1 MPFDHLPPQTPLLES
16 GDIYAAKAL
25 ALSREAVGECRTVLD
40 VSYVGD
46 GGDYWRSLDLWLP
59 PEKDAQGVPVLL
71 YMHGGGF
78 THGYKEWCGLNA
90 LPLVDLPA
98 IVISVNYRLAPQ
110 HRLPTGIEDCA
121 DALAWTVRNIAQYG
135 GDPRRIAIGGHSAGG
150 HLAASVVLRHDLLA
164 ARGLGPDTITACFP
178 VSCSY
183 NLRYSSPVPGTAE
196 YKTTTQVLRD
206 PDDAAAMSPLT
217 HVAGNATPFFLAW
230 GSRDL
235 ERARR
240 TGAEML
246 AALQTQ
252 PGKVEHH
259 IFEGFDHFDMHLDQ
273 RNPGNAWVRKVRDW
287 MARPPSR

>member
-1 MPFDHLPPQTPLLES
+1 MPFDRLPPQTPLLES

-25 ALSREAVGECRTVLD
+25 ALSRAAATECRTLLD
-40 VSYVGD
+40 VSY

-59 PEKDAQGVPVLL
+59 PDPAAQGVPVLL

-90 LPLVDLPA
+90 PPLVDLPA

-110 HRLPTGIEDCA
+110 HRLPAAIEDCA
-121 DALAWTVRNIAQYG
+121 DALAWTVQNIGQYG

-150 HLAASVVLRHDLLA
+150 YLAASVALRRDLLA
-164 ARGLGPDTITACFP
+164 ARGLAPDAIAACFP
-178 VSCSY
+178 VSGSY
-183 NLRYSSPVPGTAE
+183 NLRYPGSVPGTSE
-196 YKTTTQVLRD
+196 YKVTTQVLRD
-206 PDDAAAMSPLT
+206 PEDAAAMSPLT

-240 TGAEML
+240 TGAELL
-246 AALQTQ
+246 AALSAQ
-252 PGKVEHH
+252 PGRVEHH
-259 IFEGFDHFDMHLDQ
+259 VFEGFDHFDMHLDQ
-273 RNPGNAWVRKVRDW
+273 RNPDNLWVRKVRAW
-287 MARPPSR
+287 MTDPPAR